1 MKIEIEI
8 SEEDYKS
15 IESTVMTIEEMYET
29 LDGRL
34 YRAVVN
40 GYRKCVKEETNH
52 DDAERSCFT
61 CANAFVDDD
70 DNLVCVLQNGEQ
82 VNDDNSCDDWN

>member
-1 MKIEIEI
+1 MKI
-8 SEEDYKS
+8 
-15 IESTVMTIEEMYET
+15 
-29 LDGRL
+29 
-34 YRAVVN
+34 
-40 GYRKCVKEETNH
+40 TNH

-82 VNDDNSCDDWN
+82 VNDDDSCDDWN